1 MTKHSLTLGRVKI
14 PLLGRY
20 ILEKLFFNSNN
31 LLKDTQSF
39 RSPFGSLKS
48 VMTFAVI
55 RSLVLIVRLF
65 YRNESTTQG
74 VSLNWEGKDKAVLPR
89 NATLII
95 IKRWS
100 STSSGLWKLLNSV
113 NRWFTSGLNYELWL
127 IIAPF
132 AAPVSVKIGFSTW
145 LIFSPP
151 SQSTKSA
158 CRSYLEKTKS
168 V

>member
-1 MTKHSLTLGRVKI
+1 M
-14 PLLGRY
+14 
-20 ILEKLFFNSNN
+20 
-31 LLKDTQSF
+31 LKDTKSF
-39 RSPFGSLKS
+39 RSPFGCLKS

-65 YRNESTTQG
+65 YGNESTTQG
-74 VSLNWEGKDKAVLPR
+74 VSLNWEGKDKTVLPR

-95 IKRWS
+95 IKKWS
-100 STSSGLWKLLNSV
+100 STSSSLWKLLNPV
-113 NRWFTSGLNYELWL
+113 NRWFSSGLNYELWL